1 MSDVLPLRRLRAF
14 LRLPRFERCLFFPAW
29 LLLGLARVAVLC
41 LGFRRL
47 APWLG
52 RAVAETPSLPPLEQR
67 GWRRAQQIG
76 RTLRLAARHTPWQS
90 NCLAQA
96 LAARCLLGVF
106 GIPHAVCFGVAR
118 LDASQL
124 QAHAWVVAGQGFVTG
139 GVGAQR
145 FTCTGCF
152 VVGAE
157 GA

>member
-1 MSDVLPLRRLRAF
+1 MRGWPSSAWGSGGSHPGWGARSPRRR
-14 LRLPRFERCLFFPAW
+14 PC
-29 LLLGLARVAVLC
+29 
-41 LGFRRL
+41 
-47 APWLG
+47 
-52 RAVAETPSLPPLEQR
+52 PPLEQR